1 MRRIRGAPNRKESI
15 MNEQDS
21 KQPEILPPARKGA
34 RRKFFGGLAL
44 GGLLG
49 ALAATSFNVW
59 SQAAQDGGPGHGC
72 WGHKRTS
79 AMTPEER
86 AARADFA
93 TQWVLSRVDATPDQ
107 KTRIQAI
114 VQDAIKDLS
123 QVREQHMKNRQAFMD
138 ALSQPTVDR
147 EALKQIRQ
155 SEMQLAESAS
165 DRFVT
170 AIADAADVLTPEQ
183 RGKLVEMAN
192 QFRRW

>member
-1 MRRIRGAPNRKESI
+1 MSEPK
-15 MNEQDS
+15 DS
-21 KQPEILPPARKGA
+21 RPEIETARKGK
-34 RRKFFGGLAL
+34 RRRLFGGLAI

-59 SQAAQDGGPGHGC
+59 SQAQGTPDGGGHARGC
-72 WGHKRTS
+72 WGHKRMS

-93 TQWVLSRVDATPDQ
+93 TQWVLSRVDATAEQ

-147 EALKQIRQ
+147 AALKQIRQ
-155 SEMQLAESAS
+155 SEMELAESAS

-170 AIADAADVLTPEQ
+170 AIADAAELLTPEQ
-183 RGKLVEMAN
+183 RTKLVEMAN
-192 QFRRW
+192 RFRRW